1 MHIFKAILFLSLM
14 VGSLV
19 IVTYYFLGWSF
30 LKIALLFLIGGVFV
44 LDPIW
49 GYKQMYHEEE

>member
-1 MHIFKAILFLSLM
+1 MHIFRSVLFISLM

-19 IVTYYFLGWSF
+19 FVTYYFLSWSF
-30 LKIALLFLIGGVFV
+30 LKMALLFLIGGVFV
-44 LDPIW
+44 FGSIW